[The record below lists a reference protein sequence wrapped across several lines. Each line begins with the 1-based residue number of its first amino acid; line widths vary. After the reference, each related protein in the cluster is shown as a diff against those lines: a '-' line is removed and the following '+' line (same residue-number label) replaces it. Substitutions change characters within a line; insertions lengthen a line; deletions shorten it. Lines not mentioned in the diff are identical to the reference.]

1 MNHLKMKSDIIK
13 PLYNCAIGVAC
24 LVVVTVNVSAQD
36 TEEPLIDLSTFEV
49 LGSKESVFEVPGSGF
64 YISQEEIANFQYAN
78 IDQILRQVPGVYFR
92 GEDGYGLFPN
102 ISLRGVDSNR
112 SGKLTMMEDG
122 VLTAPAP
129 YAAPSAYYSPSAGRM
144 SSLEVLKGSS
154 QIQYGPHTT
163 GGVLNYISTPI
174 PNSKQE
180 YLKLQYGEDNDM
192 RAHLWAGG
200 KQESEAGVFGYL
212 AEIYARKTD
221 GFKTI
226 DSTAAFG
233 GSDETGFDKT
243 DSMIKFGWE
252 PESSQYHYFEF
263 KIGYTDLHADET
275 YLGLSTEDFRVD
287 PFRRYAASR
296 FDEINTHHTR
306 TYLRHQTRWDNGNT
320 LSTTAYYNNFHRNW
334 YKLHRVDGVDPSLA
348 LFNGTELYGVLTGT
362 RAGDLRVRAN
372 NRSYY
377 LGGIQS
383 EFNGEFYAG
392 DVLHEI
398 TAGARLHQDRIRR
411 FQWEDIYRMDEQG
424 GVAEFVEFGQSEPG
438 GSAGN
443 RRQHVD
449 SLSIYLMDRITSGSF
464 TITPGLRY
472 EQVDWDYL
480 RVDGRDPAIDESG
493 NYDVAAPGVSVE
505 YKVDDKSKVFASLH
519 RGISLLS
526 PGSSR
531 NGLDPEETDSF
542 ETGIK
547 TRGDRWY
554 GEAVYFRTKFNNLI
568 ARESDAGGN
577 PVGGDK
583 NIGEIT
589 SQGLEL
595 LLSASLYEDDDFRIP
610 LTFAFTYSDAE
621 FDEGT
626 ASGNADSTI
635 FAGALP
641 GNELPYISEVQWNVT
656 TGVETDQWAFNV
668 SASYVDSSFADATNL
683 GVERDP
689 SGTPDS
695 RFGKID
701 SYFLVDLS
709 FNYQLSETTSL
720 FAVVQNTFDE
730 TWLASRIPL
739 GPRPGAPRQSSV
751 GVEWTF

>member
-1 MNHLKMKSDIIK
+1 MKSDIMK
-13 PLYNCAIGVAC
+13 PLSILALGAAC
-24 LVVVTVNVSAQD
+24 LVDLTVSTTAQG

-49 LGSKESVFEVPGSGF
+49 LGSKESIFEVPGSGF
-64 YISQEEIANFQYAN
+64 YISQDEIANFQYAN

-102 ISLRGVDSNR
+102 VSLRGVDSNR
-112 SGKLTMMEDG
+112 SGKLTLMEDG

-129 YAAPSAYYSPSAGRM
+129 YAAPSAYYSPTAGRM

-174 PNSKQE
+174 PNSKQQ
-180 YLKLQYGEDNDM
+180 YLKLQYGGDNDR

-200 KQESEAGVFGYL
+200 KLESEGGVFGYL

-226 DSTAAFG
+226 DDTATFN
-233 GSDETGFDKT
+233 GSDETGFEKT
-243 DSMIKFGWE
+243 DSMLKFGWE
-252 PESSQYHYFEF
+252 PEGSQHHYFEF
-263 KIGYTDLHADET
+263 KIGYTDFDADET
-275 YLGLSTEDFRVD
+275 YLGLSTEDFRAN

-348 LFNGTELYGVLTGT
+348 LFNGTELYEVLTGT

-383 EFNGEFYAG
+383 EFNGALYSGE
-392 DVLHEI
+392 VMHEI
-398 TAGARLHQDRIRR
+398 TVGLRLHQDRIRR
-411 FQWEDIYRMDEQG
+411 FQWEDIYSMDDQG
-424 GVAEFVEFGQSEPG
+424 GVVEFIEFGQSAPG

-449 SLSIYLMDRITSGSF
+449 STSFYVMDRITFGSF
-464 TITPGLRY
+464 AITPGLRY
-472 EQVDWDYL
+472 EQVDWDYF
-480 RVDGRDPAIDESG
+480 RADGRDPAINESG
-493 NYDVAAPGVSVE
+493 DYDIGAPGVSAE

-542 ETGIK
+542 EAGIK

-554 GEAVYFRTKFNNLI
+554 GEAVYFRTKFKNLI

-595 LLSASLYEDDDFRIP
+595 LLSSNLYEDDDFRIP
-610 LTFAFTYSDAE
+610 LTLAFTYSDAA

-626 ASGNADSTI
+626 AGGNADSTI
-635 FAGALP
+635 FAGALR
-641 GNELPYISEVQWNVT
+641 GNELPYIPEVQWNVT
-656 TGVETDQWAFNV
+656 TGLETDQWSLNV
-668 SASYVDSSFADATNL
+668 SASYVDSSFADATNE
-683 GVERDP
+683 GVELDP
-689 SGTPDS
+689 SRTPDS

-709 FNYQLSETTSL
+709 FNYQLSERTSL
-720 FAVVQNTFDE
+720 FAVVQNAFDE

-751 GVEWTF
+751 GVEWSF